1 MKKENIWVFLSHS
14 SKDYDKVCL
23 VRNELEKHRFRPLMF
38 FLKCLDDDY
47 HDEEVKS
54 LIFREIDS
62 RSRFVLCDSSN
73 AQNSDWVKKEVE
85 YIQEKNR
92 FFFTIDLD
100 RVDDYEYLSSEVSRF
115 VKRSTV
121 ILAYSHHDIQ
131 LVKELKEQLIRND
144 FIVYDLL
151 EHLTEEDY
159 DSDEMAM
166 SIKDII
172 AAGGYFLPL
181 ISRYFMRSQW
191 CHLELK
197 YASQCLNE
205 PGYRKIIPVQ
215 IEDITPFQSLVLDS
229 GELLL
234 HDAYSNVISID
245 EAPNRRSML
254 PNERIISNILDILY
268 WEDMENEVY
277 IQTESLQKEAQRLY
291 ESGYKLY
298 YSTDHDHERADHAAA
313 SFLRKAAILGHP
325 EAMLLLA
332 DCYKYGCGVIQDTQK
347 ARALVKKAENIK
359 SDNQTS

>member
-92 FFFTIDLD
+92 FFFTIDLG

-115 VKRSTV
+115 VKRSTI

-159 DSDEMAM
+159 DSDEMAK

-181 ISRYFMRSQW
+181 ISRNFMRSQW
-191 CHLELK
+191 CLLELK

-205 PGYRKIIPVQ
+205 PGYRRILPVQ
-215 IEDITPFQSLVLDS
+215 IEELDSYQTIVLDS
-229 GELLL
+229 AEVLL
-234 HDAYSNVISID
+234 HDAYSNVTSD
-245 EAPNRRSML
+245 ESDRPSMR
-254 PNERIISNILDILY
+254 PNERIIANILDILY
-268 WEDMENEVY
+268 WEDMENETY
-277 IQTESLQKEAQRLY
+277 IQTESIQKEAQRLY

-332 DCYKYGCGVIQDTQK
+332 DCYKYGCGVIKDTQK
-347 ARALVKKAENIK
+347 AIALVKKAENIK

>member
-14 SKDYDKVCL
+14 SMDYDKVCL

-38 FLKCLDDDY
+38 FLKCLDDGH
-47 HDEEVKS
+47 HDEEVES

-115 VKRSTV
+115 VRRSTV

-131 LVKELKEQLIRND
+131 LVMELKEKLTMND

-159 DSDEMAM
+159 TSNEMAR
-166 SIKDII
+166 SVKDII
-172 AAGGYFLPL
+172 ASGGYFMPL
-181 ISRYFMRSQW
+181 ISRNFLNSQW
-191 CHLELK
+191 CQLELK
-197 YASQCLNE
+197 YAIQCLNA

-215 IEDITPFQSLVLDS
+215 IEDITPLQSLVLDS

-234 HDAYSNVISID
+234 HDAYSNVTSID

-291 ESGYKLY
+291 ESGYRLY
-298 YSTDHDHERADHAAA
+298 YGDLDHERIDYAAA

-332 DCYKYGCGVIQDTQK
+332 DCYKYGYGVIKDTQK
-347 ARALVKKAENIK
+347 AKTLVKKAEKIK
-359 SDNQTS
+359 SIAP

>member
-47 HDEEVKS
+47 HDDEVKD

-73 AQNSDWVKKEVE
+73 ARKSDWVKKEVE

-100 RVDDYEYLSSEVSRF
+100 RVHDYEYLNTEVSRF

-121 ILAYSHHDIQ
+121 VLAYSHKDIE
-131 LVKELKEQLIRND
+131 LVKELKEQLTRND

-151 EHLTEEDY
+151 EHLTDEDY
-159 DSDEMAM
+159 ASTEMAG

-172 AAGGYFLPL
+172 AAGGYFVPL
-181 ISRYFMRSQW
+181 ISKNFMQSQW
-191 CHLELK
+191 CLLELK
-197 YASQCLNE
+197 YAEQCLNE
-205 PGYRKIIPVQ
+205 PGYRRILPVQ
-215 IEDITPFQSLVLDS
+215 IEELDPHETIVLDS
-229 GELLL
+229 GEALL
-234 HDAYSNVISID
+234 HDAYSNVASEE
-245 EAPNRRSML
+245 EAGRRSML
-254 PNERIISNILDILY
+254 PNERVIANILDILY
-268 WEDMENEVY
+268 WEDMENEAYV
-277 IQTESLQKEAQRLY
+277 QTESIQKEAQRMY
-291 ESGYKLY
+291 ESGRKLY
-298 YSTDHDHERADHAAA
+298 YHDMDHERIDYAAT

-325 EAMLLLA
+325 EAMLLLSE
-332 DCYKYGCGVIQDTQK
+332 CYKYGCGVIKDTQK
-347 ARALVKKAENIK
+347 ADALVKKAENIK
-359 SDNQTS
+359 SDN